1 MKAQNGKDGVIMPR
15 KPAEKKA
22 ETSIKTIVQ
31 VNGRDIDV
39 STIAADALKAYKSV
53 HKRKV
58 VNEFVVYVKP
68 EENAAYY
75 TINGE
80 GSHDYKIDL

>member
-1 MKAQNGKDGVIMPR
+1 MVHTMP
-15 KPAEKKA
+15 KK
-22 ETSIKTIVQ
+22 EVKKSEPIIKTIVQ
-31 VNGRDIDV
+31 ADGRDIDV

-53 HKRKV
+53 HKRKI

-75 TINGE
+75 TVNGE
-80 GSHDYKIDL
+80 GSDDFKIEL

>member
-1 MKAQNGKDGVIMPR
+1 MKGQNRKDGVIMPR
-15 KPAEKKA
+15 KTAEKKA

-39 STIAADALKAYKSV
+39 STIATDALKAYKSV
-53 HKRKV
+53 HKRRV

-80 GSHDYKIDL
+80 GSPDYKIDL

>member
-1 MKAQNGKDGVIMPR
+1 MP
-15 KPAEKKA
+15 KKETVSKKA
-22 ETSIKTIVQ
+22 EPTLKTIVQ
-31 VNGRDIDV
+31 VNGKDIDV
-39 STIAADALKAYKSV
+39 STIAADTLKSYKSV

-58 VNEFVVYVKP
+58 VNEFVIYVKP

-80 GSHDYKIDL
+80 GSDEYKIDL

>member
-1 MKAQNGKDGVIMPR
+1 MP
-15 KPAEKKA
+15 KKEVKKA
-22 ETSIKTIVQ
+22 EPVLKTIVQ
-31 VNGRDIDV
+31 ADGKDIDV

-53 HKRKV
+53 HKRKI

-75 TINGE
+75 TVNGE
-80 GSHDYKIDL
+80 GSDDFKIEL

>member
-15 KPAEKKA
+15 KTAEKKA

-80 GSHDYKIDL
+80 GSPDYKIDL

>member
-1 MKAQNGKDGVIMPR
+1 MSKKETVS
-15 KPAEKKA
+15 KKA
-22 ETSIKTIVQ
+22 EPTLKTIVQ
-31 VNGRDIDV
+31 VNGKDIDV
-39 STIAADALKAYKSV
+39 STIAADTLKSYKSV

-58 VNEFVVYVKP
+58 VNEFVIYVKP

-80 GSHDYKIDL
+80 GSDEYKIDL

>member
-1 MKAQNGKDGVIMPR
+1 MP
-15 KPAEKKA
+15 KKVTASKKA
-22 ETSIKTIVQ
+22 EPTLKTIVQ
-31 VNGRDIDV
+31 VNGKDIDV
-39 STIAADALKAYKSV
+39 STIAADTLKSYKSV

-80 GSHDYKIDL
+80 GSDEYKIDL

>member
-1 MKAQNGKDGVIMPR
+1 MRSQNTERTVHTMP
-15 KPAEKKA
+15 KKEEKKI
-22 ETSIKTIVQ
+22 EPVLKTIVQ
-31 VNGRDIDV
+31 ADGKDIDV

-75 TINGE
+75 TVNGE
-80 GSHDYKIDL
+80 GSDDFKIEL

>member
-1 MKAQNGKDGVIMPR
+1 MPR
-15 KPAEKKA
+15 KTKEPTKTEP
-22 ETSIKTIVQ
+22 TLKTIVQ
-31 VNGRDIDV
+31 ANGREIYV
-39 STIAADALKAYKSV
+39 TNIAADALKAYKSV

-58 VNEFVVYVKP
+58 VNDFVIYVKP

-80 GSHDYKIDL
+80 GSDEYKIDL

>member
-1 MKAQNGKDGVIMPR
+1 MP
-15 KPAEKKA
+15 KKA
-22 ETSIKTIVQ
+22 TEKTKSETSLKTIVQ
-31 VNGRDIDV
+31 VNGKDIDV

-80 GSHDYKIDL
+80 GSPDYKIDL